1 MVILFNNE
9 FYCFLHRL
17 GGNGC
22 SISFIAYTNTS
33 SRFNIHF
40 SALMI
45 IYHHDRR
52 SREYNSR
59 SITIKKT
66 TFKKNNVIFQ
76 QLRLP
81 QCIQIK
87 SKSLFPR

>member
-1 MVILFNNE
+1 MVILFNNK
-9 FYCFLHRL
+9 FFCFLYRL

-22 SISFIAYTNTS
+22 SISHIAYKNTS

-52 SREYNSR
+52 RREYNSR
-59 SITIKKT
+59 SITIKKKPT
-66 TFKKNNVIFQ
+66 YKKNNVILQ
-76 QLRLP
+76 QLLP
-81 QCIQIK
+81 
-87 SKSLFPR
+87 P